1 LTCEKKKSGLGITRE
16 RRRLKTG
23 NGKVSVQEKR
33 FQQRKSFGA
42 GETLLAAAKRKARRT
57 EKPAGKSEIA
67 DERKINTEPDLNT
80 NITHKLKYIIFIEI
94 QQNYN

>member
-1 LTCEKKKSGLGITRE
+1 LREKKSGLGITRE
-16 RRRLKTG
+16 RRRLKMG
-23 NGKVSVQEKR
+23 NGKVSAQEKR

-42 GETLLAAAKRKARRT
+42 RETLLAVAKRKARRT

-67 DERKINTEPDLNT
+67 DKRKINTEPDLST
-80 NITHKLKYIIFIEI
+80 NITHKMKYTIFIDI